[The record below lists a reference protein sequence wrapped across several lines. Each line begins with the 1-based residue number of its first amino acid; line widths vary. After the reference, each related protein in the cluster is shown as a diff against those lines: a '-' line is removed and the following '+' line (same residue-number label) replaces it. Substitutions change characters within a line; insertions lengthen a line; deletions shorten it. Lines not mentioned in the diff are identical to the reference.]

1 MNEENK
7 QPQNIFEA
15 IETKE
20 KPSERTKTEV
30 VGTLQS
36 IQNTSHVVDFF
47 VDKYFKT
54 LTQVISK

>member
-1 MNEENK
+1 MNEELS
-7 QPQNIFEA
+7 QPKNIFDA
-15 IETKE
+15 IQTTE
-20 KPSERTKTEV
+20 KPSVRRKTEL
-30 VGTLQS
+30 VGTIQS